1 MKKVPFPVSIDEAL
15 SEWIKIEVEK
25 GGFRNRSH
33 LVEQAIVE
41 FKKKLEHGTLSKF
54 VEVKDEE

>member
-1 MKKVPFPVSIDEAL
+1 MKKVPFPVSVDEDLA
-15 SEWIKIEVEK
+15 EWIKSEVEK

-41 FKKKLEHGTLSKF
+41 FKKKLKGEN
-54 VEVKDEE
+54 D